1 MGPHGQARA
10 CAPKCLPSAKRL
22 CPGRRYST
30 QVWSSAKADKIY
42 LYSSFVSV
50 ISILKLHY
58 KSGEEV
64 KDMAVSLKPAT
75 KVSEGLKKML
85 NDAIARE
92 IQVSIQYMWQHVQ
105 VMGVKGVAVQDQF
118 KQTAI
123 AEMKH
128 AEKIAERLWYLEGTP
143 TTKPALIKVGDSL
156 KEFLEFDVKAEEEAI
171 TMYKG
176 IIEQAQKEGD
186 VTTAFIFKEILE
198 DEEEH
203 HDLFTTMLEEV

>member
-1 MGPHGQARA
+1 MSRDKSGGAATKIMGWISKKVLFFEFSGLIIKYIGI
-10 CAPKCLPSAKRL
+10 APKSYR
-22 CPGRRYST
+22 
-30 QVWSSAKADKIY
+30 
-42 LYSSFVSV
+42 
-50 ISILKLHY
+50 
-58 KSGEEV
+58 EV
-64 KDMAVSLKPAT
+64 KNMAVSLKPMT
-75 KVSEGLKKML
+75 KVSDKLKQML

-128 AEKIAERLWYLEGTP
+128 AEKIAERLWYLGGTP
-143 TTKPALIKVGDSL
+143 TTKPSAINVGNNL
-156 KEFLEFDVKAEEEAI
+156 KEFLELDTKAEEDAV

-176 IIEQAQKEGD
+176 IIELAQKEGD